1 MQRGLQHW
9 AKLHNV
15 IKNGEE
21 VPPSFRQPHELAE
34 ENRIPLSPIIFPSIV
49 RHLLIQFAQLS
60 LDLFERFPKLVCVS
74 VTPLQTVFVE
84 FNVVFKKEYLFKPF

>member
-49 RHLLIQFAQLS
+49 RHLLIQFAHFLG
-60 LDLFERFPKLVCVS
+60 
-74 VTPLQTVFVE
+74 FVRTISKTDMC
-84 FNVVFKKEYLFKPF
+84 FGYTLTTSIR